1 MRYSTN
7 AHKYTHARS
16 STLFT
21 SIFLYDG
28 IFFKSFNNIFCTEHA
43 FIMCECV
50 WIWLCYHEYVCM
62 KNDIRLSWSL
72 INRVLCSPSARIMLI
87 QLKWLVDP
95 WIKHLV
101 AIYFLLF
108 KTWSFNFKLVFCA
121 ISHSQCGVRSSEWNS
136 GRVFVHVCVCVCEAT
151 KQFYTF

>member
-1 MRYSTN
+1 MWYSTN
-7 AHKYTHARS
+7 AHTHALINS
-16 STLFT
+16 LY
-21 SIFLYDG
+21 IHFLYDG

-72 INRVLCSPSARIMLI
+72 ISGVLCSPSARIMLI
-87 QLKWLVDP
+87 QLKWHVDP

-108 KTWSFNFKLVFCA
+108 KTWSFNFKLVFRA
-121 ISHSQCGVRSSEWNS
+121 ISHSQCGWAQQRVEQWS
-136 GRVFVHVCVCVCEAT
+136 GICIRMCTCMWAT